1 MKIVHIALLV
11 SDLKRSAHFY
21 EQVFDLQRLARPAAL
36 AFDGLWYGLEGG
48 QQIHLMLLDN
58 PYQDCD
64 KPLHG
69 GRDNHVA
76 MQTDDITLIS
86 ERLDA
91 IDVPYTMSK
100 SGRNALFCRDPDG
113 NTIELTA

>member
-11 SDLKRSAHFY
+11 SDLNRAAHFY
-21 EQVFDLQRLARPAAL
+21 EQVFDLQRLERPAAL
-36 AFDGLWYGLEGG
+36 AFDGLWYGLDGG

-58 PYQDCD
+58 PYENCP

-76 MQTDDITLIS
+76 MQTDDLKLIAS
-86 ERLDA
+86 KLDTM
-91 IDVPYTMSK
+91 DVPYTMSK

-113 NTIELTA
+113 NTIELTT